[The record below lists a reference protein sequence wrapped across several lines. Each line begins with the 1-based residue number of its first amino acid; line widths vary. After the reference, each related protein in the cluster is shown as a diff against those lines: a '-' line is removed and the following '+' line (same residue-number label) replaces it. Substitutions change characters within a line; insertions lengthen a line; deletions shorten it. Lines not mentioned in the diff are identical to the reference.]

1 MSKCCCA
8 RAARTRSIGLGVSLA
23 ALLLPGYAA
32 AYDTTIE
39 GWQVNID
46 TTLSSGVAL
55 RTSDQDPRFIG
66 TVNGGRLGLA
76 NADDGDLNFK
86 PGDVVAAQQ
95 RITTEVLVKRDDY
108 GFFIRGTGFIDPVLD
123 SEDVAFKSLSRAAE
137 RDIGADLRL
146 LDAYVFASPYL
157 WGHAFDIRV
166 GNQALNW
173 GESTFIP
180 FGINSIEALDV
191 TALRAPGSE
200 LRQAF
205 LPIPVIDVR
214 TALPAGFSIEAFW
227 QFAWK
232 RTRLEP
238 DGSYF
243 SLNDDVFDGG
253 RYAFQDNLFPD
264 NARAIYGVDLA
275 GNDLFGAAI
284 PRSLDRHPTTL
295 DEFGVALRK
304 TVASLGDAE
313 FGLYFENYHSRTP
326 FGSYRAGDGQDA
338 LPVPLSAIFK
348 PSYAGRTY
356 NTTASYFADYP
367 KDIHLVGAS
376 WNFQGPAGLALQG
389 EISSRLNQPIQLASS
404 DVALAAEIPAIR
416 GAIKALGP
424 LPALITALNEALS
437 DPTVQAL
444 GNLPVSDAIIDGWK
458 RYPVVQMQQTATKVL
473 SGIPSLGVTSVSI
486 AGEIGFDY
494 VADFPRERGILGQS
508 YSTNIDSAFT
518 QSAVIGGE
526 PLSRKG
532 LATQFSGSYTI
543 GSVFDMPNLLPYGV
557 DMRPTL
563 SLRHDFVGTSPIGVN
578 TFTEN
583 TAAAS
588 VGVTFNYLQSW
599 SGNVQYTNHFP
610 IFAGG
615 KFYGLIDRDFFSAS
629 ISYEF

>member
-1 MSKCCCA
+1 MNRSCCA
-8 RAARTRSIGLGVSLA
+8 WPAWTRSLGLGASLA
-23 ALLLPGYAA
+23 ALLLPGSAA
-32 AYDTTIE
+32 AYDTTID

-46 TTLSSGVAL
+46 TNLSSGVAL
-55 RTSDQDPRFIG
+55 RTGNQDARFIG
-66 TVNGGRLGLA
+66 TVNGGRLGIA
-76 NADDGDLNFK
+76 NSDNGDLNFRA
-86 PGDVVAAQQ
+86 GDVVAAQQ
-95 RITTEVLVKRDDY
+95 RITTEVLAKRDDY
-108 GFFIRGTGFIDPVLD
+108 GFFIRATGFIDPVLD

-146 LDAYVFASPYL
+146 LDAYVFASPKV
-157 WGHAFDIRV
+157 WGQTIDVRV

-205 LPIPVIDVR
+205 LPIPAVDLR
-214 TALPAGFSIEAFW
+214 TSMAAGFSIEAFW

-238 DGSYF
+238 DGSFF
-243 SLNDDVFDGG
+243 STNDDIFDGG
-253 RYAFQDNLFPD
+253 RYALQDNLFPD
-264 NARAIYGVDLA
+264 NARAILGVDVA
-275 GNDLFGAAI
+275 GNDLFGGGI
-284 PRSLDRHPTTL
+284 PRSLDRHPTAL
-295 DEFGVALRK
+295 DEFGAALRK
-304 TVASLGDAE
+304 SVASLGDAE

-326 FGSYRAGDGQDA
+326 FGSYRAGNGADA
-338 LPVPLSAIFK
+338 LPVPLSALFTR
-348 PSYAGRTY
+348 SYATRTY

-367 KDIHLVGAS
+367 KDIHLLGAS
-376 WNFQGPAGLALQG
+376 WNFQGPAGLAIQG
-389 EISSRLNQPIQLASS
+389 EVSSRLNQPIQLASS
-404 DVALAAEIPAIR
+404 DVALAIEIPAIR

-437 DPTVQAL
+437 DPTIQAL
-444 GNLPVSDAIIDGWK
+444 GNVPVSGAIVDGWK
-458 RYPVVQMQQTATKVL
+458 RFPVVQMQQTATKAL
-473 SGIPSLGVTSVSI
+473 TGIPALGVTSIAI

-494 VADFPRERGILGQS
+494 VADFPRDRGILGEV

-518 QSAVIGGE
+518 QSATIGGE

-543 GSVFDMPNLLPYGV
+543 GSVFDVPNLLPYGI

-563 SLRHDFVGTSPIGVN
+563 SLRHDFIGTSPIGVN

-610 IFAGG
+610 VFAGG
-615 KFYGLIDRDFFSAS
+615 KFYGLIDRDFVSAS